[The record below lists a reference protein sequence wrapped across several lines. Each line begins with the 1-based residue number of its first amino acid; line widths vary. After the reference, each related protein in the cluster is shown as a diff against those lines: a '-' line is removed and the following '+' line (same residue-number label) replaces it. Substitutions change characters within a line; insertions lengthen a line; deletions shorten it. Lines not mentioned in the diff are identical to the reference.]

1 MTMKRI
7 LSYLTIPALFLAA
20 AACAPKEEIKFAHEE
35 QAFDTR
41 SDRILV
47 EAILPQAT
55 AADDEV
61 YIIGAFN
68 GGIDAV
74 GNSAYRLTR
83 SVAIP
88 AKWGV
93 YVDPSAFQ
101 GGKTLADGFT
111 FYNVQQGL
119 ERGPKNEDV
128 THKLTIGTGEWAN
141 VYADK
146 WAKYFE
152 PPVDPSG
159 PSLPEHD
166 GVRVYVINESGWG
179 SSLTLYQWGDVNNLG
194 GGWPGMAISGTVTIA
209 GQSYDYFEYGDEV
222 YGLSQNLI
230 FSNNGDSQL
239 ADYALKF
246 EDGVQDYF
254 LHVTPDGVAEAPNPA
269 EGGSSDPRAKMTET
283 SPWGVIGSIASTGNS
298 WSADEPMVTDGTW
311 HACLGLTIGAGQL
324 RRRIRRAR
332 RTLRGEA
339 GRRQHQGPRRRHLRP
354 LPEPGDRPRHHRESR
369 RPRHAAFG
377 RR

>member
-41 SDRILV
+41 NDRILV

-68 GGIDAV
+68 GGEAAV

-83 SVAIP
+83 SAAIP

-111 FYNVQQGL
+111 FFNVQQGI

-128 THKLTIGTGEWAN
+128 THKLTT
-141 VYADK
+141 
-146 WAKYFE
+146 
-152 PPVDPSG
+152 
-159 PSLPEHD
+159 
-166 GVRVYVINESGWG
+166 R
-179 SSLTLYQWGDVNNLG
+179 T
-194 GGWPGMAISGTVTIA
+194 
-209 GQSYDYFEYGDEV
+209 
-222 YGLSQNLI
+222 
-230 FSNNGDSQL
+230 
-239 ADYALKF
+239 
-246 EDGVQDYF
+246 
-254 LHVTPDGVAEAPNPA
+254 
-269 EGGSSDPRAKMTET
+269 RT
-283 SPWGVIGSIASTGNS
+283 S
-298 WSADEPMVTDGTW
+298 
-311 HACLGLTIGAGQL
+311 
-324 RRRIRRAR
+324 
-332 RTLRGEA
+332 RT
-339 GRRQHQGPRRRHLRP
+339 
-354 LPEPGDRPRHHRESR
+354 S
-369 RPRHAAFG
+369 
-377 RR
+377 

>member
-93 YVDPSAFQ
+93 YV
-101 GGKTLADGFT
+101 
-111 FYNVQQGL
+111 
-119 ERGPKNEDV
+119 
-128 THKLTIGTGEWAN
+128 
-141 VYADK
+141 
-146 WAKYFE
+146 
-152 PPVDPSG
+152 
-159 PSLPEHD
+159 
-166 GVRVYVINESGWG
+166 
-179 SSLTLYQWGDVNNLG
+179 
-194 GGWPGMAISGTVTIA
+194 
-209 GQSYDYFEYGDEV
+209 
-222 YGLSQNLI
+222 
-230 FSNNGDSQL
+230 
-239 ADYALKF
+239 
-246 EDGVQDYF
+246 
-254 LHVTPDGVAEAPNPA
+254 
-269 EGGSSDPRAKMTET
+269 
-283 SPWGVIGSIASTGNS
+283 
-298 WSADEPMVTDGTW
+298 WSAP
-311 HACLGLTIGAGQL
+311 
-324 RRRIRRAR
+324 R
-332 RTLRGEA
+332 RTRT
-339 GRRQHQGPRRRHLRP
+339 
-354 LPEPGDRPRHHRESR
+354 SR
-369 RPRHAAFG
+369 TR
-377 RR
+377 